1 MTDPR
6 NDDAPGQEGRR
17 HGRGKSRASLELI
30 AAAKAILE
38 EIQPASIR
46 AVCYRLFVA
55 GLIPTMAKN
64 NTNAVGRLLVGARE
78 DGVIPWA
85 WVVDETR
92 EAERISA
99 WNNPEEIIRAT
110 IQGYRKDYWTAQPE
124 RVEVWSE
131 KGTVRGTLAP
141 VLNEYGVTFRVMHGY
156 GSATSLHDI
165 AEVTAENDKP
175 LTVLYVGDWDPS
187 GLHMSEIDLPRRL
200 ERYGGSLNIIRVAL
214 NAGDVAAG
222 TDLPSFE
229 VETKSK
235 DPRYKWFV
243 DRYGNHCWEL
253 DALSPVILRQRVDDE
268 IFDLLD
274 VDTWNRA
281 IEVEAA
287 ERESMQSILGT
298 WKSISMQAS
307 KYSDGAA

>member
-1 MTDPR
+1 M
-6 NDDAPGQEGRR
+6 
-17 HGRGKSRASLELI
+17 I